1 MAELEGD
8 VVYPD
13 PSIAAESHVP
23 DADKLRAEA
32 LADPQQF
39 WADRAAEL
47 EWFAPWDK
55 VLDDSNAPSTSGSR
69 ALR

>member
-23 DADKLRAEA
+23 YPDKLRAEA
-32 LADPQQF
+32 LAVDDHVKHRPPAMAG
-39 WADRAAEL
+39 AD
-47 EWFAPWDK
+47 
-55 VLDDSNAPSTSGSR
+55 
-69 ALR
+69 